1 MRLMNKR
8 QATFTLCEATHE
20 ALARLAAIG
29 TSGNKSRMVETLIH
43 DAEAALEAV
52 DAAQGVQSD

>member
-8 QATFTLCEATHE
+8 QATFTLNESTHA
-20 ALARLAAIG
+20 ALDRIADIA

-52 DAAQGVQSD
+52 DASQGVQSD